1 MGHQAF
7 FETSVKSL
15 DESVGFRVVS
25 CYLEILDSPG
35 AEKLLPNR
43 GCELLSSVCC
53 NRFRNAKHG
62 DPPVQESVDYTL
74 GGHILHWYGRR
85 PSSKTVYYREKM
97 FETV

>member
-15 DESVGFRVVS
+15 DEAVGFRVVR
-25 CYLEILDSPG
+25 CCLEILDSPG

-43 GCELLSSVCC
+43 GSELRSSVGC
-53 NRFRNAKHG
+53 NRLGNAKHG

-74 GGHILHWYGRR
+74 GGHVLYWYGRR
-85 PSSKTVYYREKM
+85 PSSKTVYYREKV
-97 FETV
+97 FKTV